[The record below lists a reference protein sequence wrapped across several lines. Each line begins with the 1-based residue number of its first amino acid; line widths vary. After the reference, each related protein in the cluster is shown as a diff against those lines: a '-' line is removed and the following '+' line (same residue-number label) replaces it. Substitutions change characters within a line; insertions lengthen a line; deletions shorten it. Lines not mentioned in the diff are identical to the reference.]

1 MVAEEEVDVKVLRLD
16 PERNRISLGLKQVKP
31 DPWLEI
37 RHNFPVASVHEG
49 LVTNILDFGAFVK
62 LMDGVEGLVHISQLA
77 PRHVGHPTEIV
88 EIGQQVKVKVLD
100 INEDERRISLSIK
113 QVPPELQ
120 ILTPTEDGED
130 EIETADAVEADAP
143 EEISQTMNPRQ
154 MVTNSIVRQ
163 RRKDQHLKLA

>member
-1 MVAEEEVDVKVLRLD
+1 
-16 PERNRISLGLKQVKP
+16 
-31 DPWLEI
+31 
-37 RHNFPVASVHEG
+37 
-49 LVTNILDFGAFVK
+49 
-62 LMDGVEGLVHISQLA
+62 MDGVEGLVHISQLA

-143 EEISQTMNPRQ
+143 EEISPDNEPET
-154 MVTNSIVRQ
+154 
-163 RRKDQHLKLA
+163 DGDE